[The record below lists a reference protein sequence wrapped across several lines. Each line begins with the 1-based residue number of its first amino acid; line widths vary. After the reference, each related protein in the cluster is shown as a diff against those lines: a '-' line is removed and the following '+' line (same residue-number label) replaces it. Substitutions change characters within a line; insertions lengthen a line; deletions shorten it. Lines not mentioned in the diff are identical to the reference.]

1 MGIVG
6 LYHFGSFF
14 ILQHDRTHSPKKS
27 IALFDLFQKSDRTFL
42 RKRKKGR
49 SPVALKNQPSL
60 IYLEGGASF
69 MQNVA

>member
-1 MGIVG
+1 MEPCNYNVLPCPTIDLCAKG
-6 LYHFGSFF
+6 
-14 ILQHDRTHSPKKS
+14 DRH
-27 IALFDLFQKSDRTFL
+27 FL
-42 RKRKKGR
+42 RKRRKGR